1 MELKQGAVISPVLSY
16 SEQLLDCLLMLWF
29 VCHMKSVS
37 VGAFS
42 HAVDITICQSIYCG
56 LTRISIICHRLSEY
70 LLLNNKKIIWQ
81 NVYIVPYSYID
92 DHQPKPRIS
101 IFFQK
106 HVYFSF
112 W

>member
-1 MELKQGAVISPVLSY
+1 
-16 SEQLLDCLLMLWF
+16 
-29 VCHMKSVS
+29 MKSVS

-101 IFFQK
+101 IFFKNTFISVFGRKYHSTQSVK
-106 HVYFSF
+106 KIIATSEV
-112 W
+112 